1 MRPLLCLLLVLA
13 MPALALDDRERL
25 DDHERLGDPL
35 LEDRA
40 RALFREVRCVVCQNQ
55 SIDDS
60 EAQIA
65 KDLRGIIREQL
76 AEGRNE
82 EQILGFLTA
91 RYGDYV
97 RLEPPFRSGTLL
109 LWLAPA
115 IALLGGGALVWS
127 VLRGRTEKQI
137 PSPLS
142 REEQAR
148 LDRLMK
154 RDSP

>member
-1 MRPLLCLLLVLA
+1 MRPLLCLLLLVLVV
-13 MPALALDDRERL
+13 PALAIADRQR
-25 DDHERLGDPL
+25 DPL

-97 RLEPPFRSGTLL
+97 LLEPPFRSGTLL

-127 VLRGRTEKQI
+127 VLRARTAKQI
-137 PSPLS
+137 PIPLS
-142 REEQAR
+142 RAEQAR
-148 LDRLMK
+148 LDRLME
-154 RDSP
+154 RDSR